1 VAAAPEKKVI
11 GEVKF
16 DEPIYATPVAA
27 NGRLYVTTSTHLY
40 AIQAEKPVN
49 AK

>member
-1 VAAAPEKKVI
+1 MATAPEKKVI

-27 NGRLYVTTSTHLY
+27 NSRPYVTTLTHLY

-49 AK
+49 AE